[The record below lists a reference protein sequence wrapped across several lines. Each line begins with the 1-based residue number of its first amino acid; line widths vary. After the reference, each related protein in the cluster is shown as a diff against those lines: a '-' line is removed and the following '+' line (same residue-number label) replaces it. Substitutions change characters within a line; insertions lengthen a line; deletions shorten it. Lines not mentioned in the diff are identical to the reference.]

1 MTGRAWLGNLL
12 LAFAGGLSVVSVSA
26 VCESAEARRAVE
38 PVEDHRYTP
47 TAATQI
53 PLCCPLGMFGLSSVG
68 VFAASPK
75 IIQDK
80 EAIRP
85 EHNNYDGRNYIT
97 E

>member
-1 MTGRAWLGNLL
+1 MWYRCPQYAKAPRPDGLWNPWRTIGTFPPPPHKFLVLSLGR
-12 LAFAGGLSVVSVSA
+12 
-26 VCESAEARRAVE
+26 
-38 PVEDHRYTP
+38 
-47 TAATQI
+47 
-53 PLCCPLGMFGLSSVG
+53 FGLSSVG

>member
-1 MTGRAWLGNLL
+1 MWYRCPQYAK
-12 LAFAGGLSVVSVSA
+12 APRPDGLWNPWRTIGTLPPPHTIVGSGKFV
-26 VCESAEARRAVE
+26 
-38 PVEDHRYTP
+38 
-47 TAATQI
+47 
-53 PLCCPLGMFGLSSVG
+53 LSSVG